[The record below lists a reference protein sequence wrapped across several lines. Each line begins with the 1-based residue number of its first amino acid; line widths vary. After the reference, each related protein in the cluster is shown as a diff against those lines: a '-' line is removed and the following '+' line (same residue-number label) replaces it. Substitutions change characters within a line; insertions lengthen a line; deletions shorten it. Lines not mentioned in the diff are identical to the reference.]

1 MNFPSS
7 RQHVERKT
15 KIFII
20 HASKSVHAHTLR
32 PTHTHLSDIR
42 SLYCPLKFSGSQ
54 ISIDERISIKHVW
67 DAARNRE
74 LWTSYLHRSLCPSNP
89 SFFPSPSP
97 PLSLRLPLSEQEP
110 PVVLSITPL
119 LSSLSVSFSPSCL
132 SCLWQIGKLCF
143 TNVGTCVKWGSIVC
157 LTGCLY

>member
-20 HASKSVHAHTLR
+20 HTSKSVHAHTLR

-89 SFFPSPSP
+89 SFFSLLLHQHYPSASLSQSRSPQWFSRSLPFSPLSPS
-97 PLSLRLPLSEQEP
+97 LSLLPVWVAFGKLANC
-110 PVVLSITPL
+110 VLLTWVHVLSGDQL
-119 LSSLSVSFSPSCL
+119 FV
-132 SCLWQIGKLCF
+132 
-143 TNVGTCVKWGSIVC
+143 
-157 LTGCLY
+157 